1 MVMKPISN
9 FKIVA
14 PSRKKVALFLDFD
27 GTLVDIAKTPDQIV
41 LHKKTVILLT
51 KLNKTLKGAVAIVT
65 GRPIIQIDKFLNP
78 LLLPVAGKHG
88 AEIRSSKR
96 QISKITG
103 VNLVPIVKQLAA
115 FSRIHEGTFVE
126 NKGECVALH
135 FRGSNLSDQEVQ
147 AWVNNNIH
155 LGNNLRFILGKK
167 ICEIQSTHFDKGYAI
182 AQLSKDSP
190 FKGRFPIFV
199 GDDTPD
205 EYGFN
210 FINKIGGLSVK
221 VGKDNASSAKFFTKN
236 LQQTYEWLFEL
247 NLRLSRKAI

>member
-1 MVMKPISN
+1 MKPISN

-27 GTLVDIAKTPDQIV
+27 GTLVDIAKTPDQVV
-41 LHKKTVILLT
+41 LHKKTATLLA

-96 QISKITG
+96 QIRKITG

-135 FRGSNLSDQEVQ
+135 FRESNLSDQEVQ
-147 AWVNNNIH
+147 AWVKDNIH
-155 LGNNLRFILGKK
+155 LGSNLRFIFGKK
-167 ICEIQSTHFDKGYAI
+167 ICEIQSTNFDKGYAI

-190 FKGRFPIFV
+190 FKGRFPIFF

>member
-1 MVMKPISN
+1 MKPISN

-27 GTLVDIAKTPDQIV
+27 GTLVDIAKTPDQVV
-41 LHKKTVILLT
+41 LHKKTVTLLA

-96 QISKITG
+96 QIRKITG

-147 AWVNNNIH
+147 AWVKDNIH
-155 LGNNLRFILGKK
+155 LGSNLRFIFGKK
-167 ICEIQSTHFDKGYAI
+167 ICEIQSTNFDKGYAI